1 MCLCIKYI
9 GKYHLEHVIVLSIIW
24 ITWMMAVSYLE
35 LKTE

>member
-9 GKYHLEHVIVLSIIW
+9 GKYHLEYVIVLSIIW